1 MRGSLLGYAGP
12 LLLCLTLTGCG
23 SETATDDPQPG
34 ADSPGSSEGSAA
46 CAYPQGGEPAR
57 PVDPPPESP
66 GERGEVPVT
75 FSTSIGD
82 LTATL
87 DATSAPCTVNSL
99 ISLVEQ
105 GWYDDTECHRL
116 TTQGIYVLQCGDPT
130 ATGMGGPGYSW
141 GPVENAPGDDV
152 YPAGTIAMARV
163 GGDGESMGSQF
174 FLVYEE
180 SQIPSDQAGGYTV
193 FGRITSGL
201 DVVQAI
207 ADGGTQDGSERP
219 ATDVTIEGVEI
230 Q

>member
-66 GERGEVPVT
+66 GERDEVPVT

-87 DATSAPCTVNSL
+87 NATSAPCTVNSL

-130 ATGMGGPGYSW
+130 GTGRGGPGYTI
-141 GPVENAPGDDV
+141 PDELDEDDTF
-152 YPAGTIAMARV
+152 PAGTLAMANT
-163 GGDGESMGSQF
+163 GQPDSGGSQF
-174 FLVYEE
+174 FIVYEDTDLP
-180 SQIPSDQAGGYTV
+180 PSYTV
-193 FGRITSGL
+193 FGTLDEASTQAVRDLAADGVRGGGPDGPPATEVRIT
-201 DVVQAI
+201 A
-207 ADGGTQDGSERP
+207 
-219 ATDVTIEGVEI
+219 VTTG
-230 Q
+230 